1 MTKAELKVQLDEL
14 GVEYKASAK
23 KSELVKLVEKAE
35 GTVEQLDAVVDYV
48 EEAIESRLGRNISEG
63 WAIALVAVVLLGLLY
78 VGS

>member
-1 MTKAELKVQLDEL
+1 MTKAELKAQLDEL
-14 GVEYKASAK
+14 GVEYTSRAK
-23 KSELVKLVEKAE
+23 KSELVELVEKAE

-78 VGS
+78 VGL

>member
-1 MTKAELKVQLDEL
+1 MTKAEIKAQLDEL
-14 GVEYKASAK
+14 GIEYKASAK

>member
-1 MTKAELKVQLDEL
+1 MTKAELKAQLDEL
-14 GVEYKASAK
+14 GIEYKASAK

>member
-1 MTKAELKVQLDEL
+1 MTKAELKAQLDEL
-14 GVEYKASAK
+14 GIEYKASAK
-23 KSELVKLVEKAE
+23 KSELVELVEKAE

>member
-14 GVEYKASAK
+14 GVEYTSRAK
-23 KSELVKLVEKAE
+23 KSELVELVEKAE

-78 VGS
+78 VGF

>member
-1 MTKAELKVQLDEL
+1 MTKAELKAQLDEL

-23 KSELVKLVEKAE
+23 KSELVELVEKAE

>member
-23 KSELVKLVEKAE
+23 KSELVELVEKAE

>member
-1 MTKAELKVQLDEL
+1 MTKAELKAQLDEL

>member
-1 MTKAELKVQLDEL
+1 MTKAEIKAQLDEL
-14 GVEYKASAK
+14 GIEYKASAK
-23 KSELVKLVEKAE
+23 KSELVELVEKAE

-78 VGS
+78 VGF

>member
-23 KSELVKLVEKAE
+23 KSELVELVEKAE
-35 GTVEQLDAVVDYV
+35 GTIEQLDAVVDYV

>member
-1 MTKAELKVQLDEL
+1 MTKAELKAQLDEL

-23 KSELVKLVEKAE
+23 KSELVELVEKAE

-78 VGS
+78 VGF

>member
-14 GVEYKASAK
+14 GVEYTSRAK
-23 KSELVKLVEKAE
+23 KSELVELVEKAE

-78 VGS
+78 VGL

>member
-1 MTKAELKVQLDEL
+1 MTKAEIKAQLDEL

-23 KSELVKLVEKAE
+23 KSELVELVEKAE

>member
-1 MTKAELKVQLDEL
+1 MTKAEIKAQLDEL
-14 GVEYKASAK
+14 GIEYKASAK
-23 KSELVKLVEKAE
+23 KSELVELVEKAE